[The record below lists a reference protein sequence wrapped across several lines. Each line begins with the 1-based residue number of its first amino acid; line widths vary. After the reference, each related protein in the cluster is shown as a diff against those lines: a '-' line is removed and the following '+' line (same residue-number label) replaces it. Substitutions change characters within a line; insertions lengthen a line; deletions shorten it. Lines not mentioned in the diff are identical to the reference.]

1 MHRLGALAPVQAG
14 RCAAVCRAVWS
25 STAWL
30 GALLVRWPRSTS
42 GKKRSA
48 APPPGAVTGEEHAET
63 AYAVAASR
71 PDPARGAASDGV
83 LHSCQ
88 LSELPRIGVLLEA
101 GDLAVRKVPNVR
113 DLRIERLTG
122 GFCGCC
128 LVSSLNYN
136 YIAHTEECDECHMGA
151 ACRTVALDARPGS
164 GRGAPAP
171 DPARDGPQRPRRRMP
186 VDRGSGLRDC
196 AARRFDIAPL
206 PLPQLLAWPHVSTP
220 RSRSLPQDV
229 DKIRGGDQLVSR
241 D

>member
-1 MHRLGALAPVQAG
+1 VPPCAVPCGPVPRG
-14 RCAAVCRAVWS
+14 LVPYWS
-25 STAWL
+25 
-30 GALLVRWPRSTS
+30 RWPRSTS

-136 YIAHTEECDECHMGA
+136 YIATRKNATNVTWAQLAGLSLL
-151 ACRTVALDARPGS
+151 TPGP
-164 GRGAPAP
+164 APAVERQLRIP
-171 DPARDGPQRPRRRMP
+171 PATGRKDHDGGCPLIVVLGFAIVPR
-186 VDRGSGLRDC
+186 V
-196 AARRFDIAPL
+196 A
-206 PLPQLLAWPHVSTP
+206 ST
-220 RSRSLPQDV
+220 
-229 DKIRGGDQLVSR
+229 
-241 D
+241 